1 MKPDETLVL
10 VDGSSLAFR
19 SFFAL
24 FKSGLRRQD
33 GRPTWAV
40 YGFFN
45 SLFDVIEKQRPH
57 GLAVCFDLA
66 GPTFR
71 EKEFVDYK
79 ANRSEMPDDLAVQWP
94 LIKEAVQFLGI
105 PLYELE
111 GFEADDVIGTVT
123 KLAVEKGIKVQILT
137 GDKDAFQL
145 VDDTND
151 SVRVLMPGQKE
162 LIVYDR
168 AKVFEK
174 LGVWP
179 EQVIDYKGL
188 CGDTSDNIPGV
199 RGIGPV
205 TAVQLLTTYGTVEA
219 IYEHLDQI
227 KSKSV
232 KQKLTDG
239 RQSAFD
245 SKRCATMVMDVQL
258 DFDFDHCQLNSPPLE
273 AVQEYFRNLE
283 FKTMVNRLPKIMARF
298 NEYATAG
305 VATSGGS
312 ARVTEVSAYEV
323 SGGNGGGGAAV
334 AVQVESATII
344 IEPIPTLAQP
354 PTPDVVISR
363 SDLDSVV
370 SKLSS
375 CPVFCVDL
383 ELSGASS
390 LESEILGYAFAWS
403 KDLSLDSE
411 HALKLSD
418 NYDPQSWAVETAY
431 VPVHHAEANQL
442 TPEAIS
448 QTLKP
453 LFEDKS
459 IGKVVMNC
467 KAKMNALSLQGI
479 KLENILFDPMLA
491 SYLVNPDDKHSLKDQ
506 SERLLGY
513 STVRST
519 ESAAAGKKQLTI
531 NFAAV
536 DKVATSAADDARVTL
551 ELTRLYMTRLDHD
564 QRYLLYEMEIPLAG
578 TLARMEQNGV
588 ALDLPYLNQFSV
600 ELSSDLARLE
610 SEIYEL
616 ANHPFNINS
625 PIQLQKVL
633 FEELNLKTKGKTKT
647 GYSTDAT
654 VLDALAKEHVIVPKI
669 LEYRQLS
676 KLRSTYV
683 DALPK
688 SISPRDNRLHGEF
701 NQATTS
707 TGRLSSSN
715 PNLQN
720 IPIRSEVGRR
730 IRKAFIPQDPQS
742 FLLSADYSQIEL
754 RLLAHMCSD
763 EILIDAFNKNQDI
776 HARTSGEIF
785 DVPIEQ
791 VTSEMRRIGKTL
803 NFALVYQQGAF
814 ATGQDLGISTREAQS
829 FIDKYFARYPKVR
842 GFLTQT
848 IDEAR
853 VTGYVSTLWGR
864 KRYFRFLNDRSD
876 PVRKADERA
885 ACNAPIQGS
894 AADLMKLAMIRL
906 DKELT
911 SRAMKTKLIMQVHDE
926 LVLEVPEDELELA
939 KEVVI
944 QSMQMDQPL
953 QLPLKVDL
961 NVGKNWEK

>member
-1 MKPDETLVL
+1 
-10 VDGSSLAFR
+10 
-19 SFFAL
+19 
-24 FKSGLRRQD
+24 
-33 GRPTWAV
+33 
-40 YGFFN
+40 
-45 SLFDVIEKQRPH
+45 
-57 GLAVCFDLA
+57 
-66 GPTFR
+66 
-71 EKEFVDYK
+71 
-79 ANRSEMPDDLAVQWP
+79 
-94 LIKEAVQFLGI
+94 VQFMGI

-205 TAVQLLTTYGTVEA
+205 TAVQLLTAYGTVEG
-219 IYEHLDQI
+219 IYEHLDEI

-258 DFDFDHCQLNSPPLE
+258 DFDFEHCQLNSPPLE

-283 FKTMVNRLPKIMARF
+283 FKTMVNRLPKILARF
-298 NEYATAG
+298 NEYATVG
-305 VATSGGS
+305 VASSGGS
-312 ARVTEVSAYEV
+312 TRTTEISAYA
-323 SGGNGGGGAAV
+323 GGEGGGGGAAV
-334 AVQVESATII
+334 AVKTIETASI
-344 IEPIPTLAQP
+344 FVEPIATLAVP
-354 PTPDVVISR
+354 PTPEVVISS
-363 SDLDSVV
+363 SDLDAVIR
-370 SKLSS
+370 KLSS
-375 CPVFCVDL
+375 SPVFCVDL
-383 ELSGASS
+383 ELSGASP

-403 KDLSLDSE
+403 NDLTLDGEQS
-411 HALKLSD
+411 LKLSD
-418 NYDPQSWAVETAY
+418 SYNPDSWAVETAY
-431 VPVHHAEANQL
+431 IPVHHAEANQL

-448 QTLKP
+448 QALKP
-453 LFEDKS
+453 LLEDKS

-479 KLENILFDPMLA
+479 NLENIVFDPMLA
-491 SYLVNPDDKHSLKDQ
+491 SYLVNPDEKHNLKDQ

-519 ESAAAGKKQLTI
+519 ENAAAGKKQLTI

-536 DKVATSAADDARVTL
+536 DKVATTAADDARVTL

-588 ALDLPYLNQFSV
+588 ALDLPYLNEFSV
-600 ELSSDLARLE
+600 ELTSDLARLE

-616 ANHPFNINS
+616 AGHPFNINS

-654 VLDALAKEHVIVPKI
+654 VLEALAKEHVIIPKI

-688 SISPRDNRLHGEF
+688 SISARDNRLHGEF
-701 NQATTS
+701 NQATTA

-730 IRKAFIPQDPQS
+730 IRKAFIPQDPKS
-742 FLLSADYSQIEL
+742 YLLSADYSQIEL

-842 GFLTQT
+842 GFLTET

-853 VTGYVSTLWGR
+853 KTGYVSTLWGR

-911 SRAMKTKLIMQVHDE
+911 ARKMKTKLIMQVHDE

-939 KEVVI
+939 KEVVL

-961 NVGKNWEK
+961 NMGKNWEK

>member
-94 LIKEAVQFLGI
+94 LIKDAVQFLGI

-151 SVRVLMPGQKE
+151 AVRVLMPGQKE

-205 TAVQLLTTYGTVEA
+205 TAVQLLTAYGTIEG
-219 IYEHLDQI
+219 IYEHLDEI

-245 SKRCATMVMDVQL
+245 SKRCATMVMDVKL

-273 AVQEYFRNLE
+273 AVQDYFRALE

-305 VATSGGS
+305 VASTGGS
-312 ARVTEVSAYEV
+312 SRTVEVAAYA
-323 SGGNGGGGAAV
+323 GGGGGAAV
-334 AVQVESATII
+334 AVQVETATII
-344 IEPIPTLAQP
+344 IEPIATLALP
-354 PTPDVVISR
+354 PTPDVVISK

-375 CPVFCVDL
+375 SPVFCVDL

-411 HALKLSD
+411 QALKLSD
-418 NYDPQSWAVETAY
+418 NFDPESWAVETAY
-431 VPVHHAEANQL
+431 IPVHHAEANQL

-448 QTLKP
+448 EALKP
-453 LFEDKS
+453 LLENKS

-479 KLENILFDPMLA
+479 KLENIVFDPMLA
-491 SYLVNPDDKHSLKDQ
+491 SYLINPDEKHSLKDQ

-564 QRYLLYEMEIPLAG
+564 QKYLLYEMEIPLAG

-616 ANHPFNINS
+616 AGHSFNINS
-625 PIQLQKVL
+625 PVQLQKVL

-654 VLDALAKEHVIVPKI
+654 VLEALAKEHIIIPKI

-701 NQATTS
+701 NQATTA

-730 IRKAFIPQDPQS
+730 IRKAFIPQNPQS

-853 VTGYVSTLWGR
+853 QTGYVSTLWGR

-911 SRAMKTKLIMQVHDE
+911 SRSMKTKLIMQVHDE

-939 KEVVI
+939 KEVVL

-961 NVGKNWEK
+961 NVGKNWDK

>member
-1 MKPDETLVL
+1 
-10 VDGSSLAFR
+10 
-19 SFFAL
+19 
-24 FKSGLRRQD
+24 
-33 GRPTWAV
+33 
-40 YGFFN
+40 
-45 SLFDVIEKQRPH
+45 
-57 GLAVCFDLA
+57 
-66 GPTFR
+66 
-71 EKEFVDYK
+71 
-79 ANRSEMPDDLAVQWP
+79 
-94 LIKEAVQFLGI
+94 
-105 PLYELE
+105 
-111 GFEADDVIGTVT
+111 
-123 KLAVEKGIKVQILT
+123 
-137 GDKDAFQL
+137 
-145 VDDTND
+145 
-151 SVRVLMPGQKE
+151 
-162 LIVYDR
+162 
-168 AKVFEK
+168 
-174 LGVWP
+174 
-179 EQVIDYKGL
+179 
-188 CGDTSDNIPGV
+188 
-199 RGIGPV
+199 
-205 TAVQLLTTYGTVEA
+205 
-219 IYEHLDQI
+219 
-227 KSKSV
+227 
-232 KQKLTDG
+232 
-239 RQSAFD
+239 
-245 SKRCATMVMDVQL
+245 
-258 DFDFDHCQLNSPPLE
+258 
-273 AVQEYFRNLE
+273 
-283 FKTMVNRLPKIMARF
+283 
-298 NEYATAG
+298 
-305 VATSGGS
+305 
-312 ARVTEVSAYEV
+312 
-323 SGGNGGGGAAV
+323 
-334 AVQVESATII
+334 
-344 IEPIPTLAQP
+344 
-354 PTPDVVISR
+354 
-363 SDLDSVV
+363 
-370 SKLSS
+370 
-375 CPVFCVDL
+375 
-383 ELSGASS
+383 
-390 LESEILGYAFAWS
+390 
-403 KDLSLDSE
+403 
-411 HALKLSD
+411 
-418 NYDPQSWAVETAY
+418 
-431 VPVHHAEANQL
+431 
-442 TPEAIS
+442 
-448 QTLKP
+448 
-453 LFEDKS
+453 
-459 IGKVVMNC
+459 
-467 KAKMNALSLQGI
+467 
-479 KLENILFDPMLA
+479 
-491 SYLVNPDDKHSLKDQ
+491 
-506 SERLLGY
+506 
-513 STVRST
+513 
-519 ESAAAGKKQLTI
+519 
-531 NFAAV
+531 
-536 DKVATSAADDARVTL
+536 
-551 ELTRLYMTRLDHD
+551 
-564 QRYLLYEMEIPLAG
+564 MEIPLAG

-600 ELSSDLARLE
+600 ELSSDLSRLE

-654 VLDALAKEHVIVPKI
+654 VLEALTKEHIIVPKI

-688 SISPRDNRLHGEF
+688 SISARDNRLHGEF
-701 NQATTS
+701 NQATTA

-742 FLLSADYSQIEL
+742 YILSADYSQIEL

-853 VTGYVSTLWGR
+853 LTGYVSTLWGR

-911 SRAMKTKLIMQVHDE
+911 SREMKTKLIMQVHDE

-939 KEVVI
+939 KEVVL